1 MNARV
6 GTPTAVPELTVGEPG
21 SGSSAAHALRWA
33 LANAFQRLVSH
44 EPGVRTGEEPEDLH
58 QARVATRRFR
68 VILRQFRDV
77 SERAWSDPLRAEVK
91 VLSERLGAVRD
102 TDVLEDRLR
111 PVVESLGP
119 LDRPHGRTLLEGLAR
134 TRKNARDRLM
144 RMLLSPGH
152 QQLLDRMHEAVRS
165 PQLTEAC
172 EGKAEDVLV
181 PLATRAWRRVR
192 TSIED
197 LGPQPSDRDLHRV
210 RIAAKRARYAVNVIA
225 PVVGKPALRF
235 TSAAARLQDAL
246 GDHQDAV
253 VSQEWLRKRAAEA
266 EPLEAFVAGE
276 LVAREQA
283 AAAAAR
289 RAWPDAWK
297 RLDRPRASAWLDG

>member
-1 MNARV
+1 MNARLV
-6 GTPTAVPELTVGEPG
+6 APTAIPELTVGEPG
-21 SGSSAAHALRWA
+21 PSSSAEHALRWS
-33 LANAFQRLVSH
+33 LGEAFRRLVSH
-44 EPGVRTGEEPEDLH
+44 EPGVRTGEDPEELH

-77 SERAWSDPLRAEVK
+77 SERAWSDPLRADVK

-102 TDVLEDRLR
+102 ADVLLGRLR

-119 LDRPHGRTLLEGLAR
+119 QDRPHGRVLLEGLAR
-134 TRKNARDRLM
+134 TRKNAHDRLM
-144 RMLLSPGH
+144 RMLLSPDH
-152 QQLLDRMHEAVRS
+152 QPLLDRMHEAVRS
-165 PQLTEAC
+165 PQLMETC
-172 EGKAEDVLV
+172 EGKAKDVLV
-181 PLATRAWRRVR
+181 PLASRAWRRVR

-235 TSAAARLQDAL
+235 TKAAARLQDAL

-276 LVAREQA
+276 LVAREEA
-283 AAAAAR
+283 AAAAAK

-297 RLDRPRASAWLDG
+297 RLDRPRSSAWLS